1 MKYIIFTILLTIGL
15 VVGVGVAVQSEPD
28 AFAQAA
34 PWSRLRNSGGL
45 SLFDS
50 PYKFERLDL
59 LKRVADKVSNDYVEP
74 GRIVPEE
81 MLDESLNHAARV
93 VPEAMFDYEPGDAS
107 VMATVGARQ
116 KEIAVGKLSG
126 IRDLTRVLQDVAE
139 FLGDEVPSDTDMP
152 DVEYALINGMLSTLD
167 PHSVFINPEAY
178 EEMAI
183 NNEGEFGGLGITI
196 GNRWKDGKFRL
207 TILYPLENTPAYRA
221 GLMTQDRIIKIGNES
236 TVNMSLEEAV
246 SRLRGAPGTPITITI
261 ERDVEDDAMVFD
273 VTLVRELIHV
283 PSVEGH
289 YLGDGIG
296 GIQIVHFSQDTWG
309 ELDRQIGAMERAAQ
323 DEGFERLE
331 GLVLDLRDNPGGYLS
346 QAIQVSDKF
355 IDSGVIVSTKGH
367 GRQPGEVSEATRFGT
382 EKDLRLAVL
391 VDSNSASASEIFA
404 GAIRNLDRGVVLGVT
419 TFGKGSVQN
428 LYPFHQDGSALKLTI
443 DQYLT
448 PGDFSIQSIGIPPDI
463 ELRPVWVE
471 EDGDAY
477 MYWQD
482 AWTREK
488 DLDDHFLGGQE
499 GDPPRFTCLHLD
511 PDYYLWDEDFSR
523 DEEKDMSA
531 WADDFQIQFAKTI
544 VAESSSTDRKRML
557 AEAFPA
563 IQQMISDA
571 DAELIEH
578 LEDFEVNWQLDQV
591 QGTPRSRVSMEVGS
605 ENGLLPVGERT
616 SLTLSVTNEGDAPFL
631 RLRAMAEGDLLDGA
645 EFVFGRV
652 DPGETRTWTTWL
664 RPGLRMSSR
673 TGEVTFHFYAEG
685 SRAPG
690 DFVGKL
696 MVEEKPRPRFAF
708 NYQVVDDGS
717 GNSSGNG
724 DGLIQPG
731 EGIDLLLLVQ
741 NIGEGPTGDHY
752 SIEGAEVAEGAPEQ
766 NAPQELNVPE
776 EERSPGLGVEG
787 PDSLAEDEPSGIV
800 KITNESGEEVFLTE
814 GTALFSLAAGEVTQ
828 VRTHFEV
835 APSCTRELVEL
846 ELTIGDEDFWE
857 FFFDDLSL
865 PIQPADADLPKVS
878 EHTRTYRTRG
888 AVPVYDGAAEHSPR
902 VATADGILTAT
913 GKAGSMVRVTLP
925 WGTGGWIPTSSLKA
939 GGTSGEEP
947 TFTPWLSRSPP
958 VVVLSSRIGGTAVDA
973 AKIEVNGAVRDDQSL
988 KDLYVFVNGTKVF
1001 YRSVAGDPT
1010 AAQADVDFE
1019 LEVDLDEGENIIEIV
1034 ARDNEDLLGSTV
1046 VGVYRTIDASI

>member
-15 VVGVGVAVQSEPD
+15 VVGVGVAIQSEPD
-28 AFAQAA
+28 ALAQAD

-74 GRIVPEE
+74 TRVVPEK
-81 MLDESLNHAARV
+81 MLDESLNYAARV

-107 VMATVGARQ
+107 VMATVGAEQ
-116 KEIAVGKLSG
+116 QEIQVGKLSG
-126 IRDLTRVLQDVAE
+126 IRDLTRVLQEVAA
-139 FLGDEVPSDTDMP
+139 FLGDEVPADTDMP

-178 EEMAI
+178 AEMAI

-196 GNRWKDGKFRL
+196 GNRWKEGKYRL

-221 GLMTQDRIIKIGNES
+221 GLMTQDRIVKIGNES
-236 TVNMSLEEAV
+236 TVNMTLEEAV

-261 ERDVEDDAMVFD
+261 ERDVENDVLMFD
-273 VTLVRELIHV
+273 VTLERELIHV
-283 PSVEGH
+283 PSVKGH

-309 ELDRQIGAMERAAQ
+309 ELNSQIGKMDAAARA
-323 DEGFERLE
+323 EGLDGLE

-355 IDSGVIVSTKGH
+355 IDSGVLVSTKGH
-367 GRQPGEVSEATRFGT
+367 GRQPGEVSEATRYGT

-428 LYPFHQDGSALKLTI
+428 LYPFHSDGSALKLTI

-448 PGDFSIQSIGIPPDI
+448 PGEFSIQSIGIPPDI

-471 EDGDAY
+471 DDGDAY

-488 DLDDHFLGGQE
+488 DLDDHFVGGQE
-499 GDPPRFTCLHLD
+499 GDPPRFTCLHLS
-511 PDYYLWDEDFSR
+511 PRYYLWDDDYTR
-523 DEEKDMSA
+523 DEEPDMSN
-531 WADDFQIQFAKTI
+531 WADDFQIQFARTI

-557 AEAFPA
+557 AESFPA
-563 IQQMISDA
+563 VQQMIADA
-571 DAELIEH
+571 DAALVAH
-578 LEDFEVNWQLDQV
+578 LEGFEVDWRLDQA
-591 QGTPRSRVSMEVGS
+591 QGTPRARVSMEVGS
-605 ENGLLPVGERT
+605 ESGLLPVGERT
-616 SLTLSVTNEGDAPFL
+616 PLTLSVTNEGDAPFL

-645 EFVFGRV
+645 EFVFGRI
-652 DPGETRTWTTWL
+652 DPGETREWTTWL

-696 MVEEKPRPRFAF
+696 MVEEKTRPRFAF

-717 GNSSGNG
+717 GRSSGNG
-724 DGLIQPG
+724 DGLVQAG
-731 EGIDLLLLVQ
+731 EGIDLLVMVQ

-752 SIEGAEVAEGAPEQ
+752 DTGAADADAAEGLPDQPGGDELDLPQEEDTDAEV
-766 NAPQELNVPE
+766 PQ
-776 EERSPGLGVEG
+776 
-787 PDSLAEDEPSGIV
+787 DEPSGIV
-800 KITNESGEEVFLTE
+800 KIGNESGEGVFLTE

-828 VRTHFEV
+828 VRTHFDV
-835 APSCTRELVEL
+835 APSYAGELVEL
-846 ELTIGDEDFWE
+846 ELTIGDDDFWE
-857 FFFDDLSL
+857 FFIDDLTL
-865 PIQPADADLPKVS
+865 PVHPGTSDSVTELTKN
-878 EHTRTYRTRG
+878 YRTKG
-888 AVPVYDGAAEHSPR
+888 AVPVVDGAFADAPR
-902 VATADGILTAT
+902 VATADGVLAAT
-913 GKAGSMVRVTLP
+913 GKSGNMVRVALP
-925 WGTGGWIPTSSLKA
+925 WGTTGWVPASSLKA
-939 GGTSGEEP
+939 GGNASEEP
-947 TFTPWLSRSPP
+947 TISPWLSRSPP
-958 VVVLSSRIGGTAVDA
+958 VVVLSSRIGGTAVDTA
-973 AKIEVNGAVRDDQSL
+973 TIEVHGAVRDDQSL

-1001 YRSVAGDPT
+1001 YRSVLGDQTPDKAT
-1010 AAQADVDFE
+1010 VDFE
-1019 LEVDLDEGENIIEIV
+1019 LQVDLEEGENTIEIV

-1046 VGVYRTIDASI
+1046 VGVYRTGAPGSAG

>member
-1 MKYIIFTILLTIGL
+1 MKYLIFTFLLTIGL
-15 VVGVGVAVQSEPD
+15 VVGVGVAVHSEPD
-28 AFAQAA
+28 ALAQAD
-34 PWSRLRNSGGL
+34 PWSRLRNSGGM

-74 GRIVPEE
+74 ARIVPGK

-93 VPEAMFDYEPGDAS
+93 VPEVMFDYEPGDAA
-107 VMATVGARQ
+107 VLTTVGAKQR
-116 KEIAVGKLSG
+116 EIQVGKLSG
-126 IRDLTRVLQDVAE
+126 IRDLTRVLQDVAA
-139 FLGDEVPSDTDMP
+139 FLADEVPPDTDMP

-207 TILYPLENTPAYRA
+207 TILYPLENTPAYRS
-221 GLMTQDRIIKIGNES
+221 GLMTQDRIVKIGNES

-261 ERDVEDDAMVFD
+261 ERDVEDDFQVFD

-309 ELDRQIGAMERAAQ
+309 ELDRQIGAMERAAL
-323 DEGFERLE
+323 DEGHERLE

-382 EKDLRLAVL
+382 EKELRLAVL

-448 PGDFSIQSIGIPPDI
+448 PGDHSIQSIGIAPDI

-488 DLDDHFLGGQE
+488 DLDDHFLGGRE

-511 PDYYLWDEDFSR
+511 PDYYLWDDDFSR

-557 AEAFPA
+557 AESFPA

-571 DAELIEH
+571 DSDLIAH
-578 LEDFEVNWQLDQV
+578 LDGFDVDWRLDQV
-591 QGTPRSRVSMEVGS
+591 QGTPRARVSMEVGS

-616 SLTLSVTNEGDAPFL
+616 PLALSVTNDGDAPFL

-645 EFVFGRV
+645 EFMFGRV
-652 DPGETRTWTTWL
+652 DPGETRTWTTML

-673 TGEVTFHFYAEG
+673 TGEVTFHFFAEG

-731 EGIDLLLLVQ
+731 EGIDLLLLVE

-752 SIEGAEVAEGAPEQ
+752 QTADADAAEGLPEQGGGAELDLPED
-766 NAPQELNVPE
+766 PE
-776 EERSPGLGVEG
+776 ASPEAITE
-787 PDSLAEDEPSGIV
+787 LAEDEPSGIV
-800 KITNESGEEVFLTE
+800 KVTNESGEEIFLTE
-814 GTALFSLAAGEVTQ
+814 GTALFSLAAGEVTH
-828 VRTHFEV
+828 VRTHFDV

-857 FFFDDLSL
+857 FFFDDLAL
-865 PIQPADADLPKVS
+865 PIQPRDVDAAAPS

-888 AVPVYDGAAEHSPR
+888 AVAVYDGALEQSPR

-913 GKAGSMVRVTLP
+913 GKAGGMIRVSLP
-925 WGTGGWIPTSSLKA
+925 WGASGWIPTSSLKA
-939 GGTSGEEP
+939 GGNSGEEP
-947 TFTPWLSRSPP
+947 TLTPWLSRSPP
-958 VVVLSSRIGGTAVDA
+958 VVVLSSRIGGTAVNA
-973 AKIEVNGAVRDDQSL
+973 AKIQVNGAVRDDQSL

-1001 YRSVAGDPT
+1001 YRNMSGDPT
-1010 AAQADVDFE
+1010 DQQTAVDFE
-1019 LEVDLDEGENIIEIV
+1019 LEVVLDEGENTIEIV

-1046 VGVYRTIDASI
+1046 VGVYRSADAAG